1 MPMRRSVLTMSP
13 GTRRP
18 ASISSARAASSGA
31 RLRTA
36 MSSRAASLSAGLRSA
51 AWSTSLRADRT
62 FVVAMN
68 ASKRCAGR
76 HGTALAG
83 KLVRKPAFPNDGR
96 DARNG
101 YGCNTGDGRP
111 IKLSCGKLNARWRRI
126 TAGSSFGG
134 AEESGLLFRRQV
146 NDLAPVVHRLEGVDV
161 LLRTLPAER
170 NFQSHE
176 ICDVTDKGRAIEC
189 FGVPDR
195 CTRLQFLDVGEYPL
209 CVRLIQVD
217 TVIGSQV
224 LRIKIAVACAGLGR
238 HQRQMTDHISQRVS
252 RGGKTCDFDF
262 PFACLSIPDESV
274 SPARRRSGSEIDVVR
289 SLC

>member
-1 MPMRRSVLTMSP
+1 MPPKDECLQK
-13 GTRRP
+13 TRR
-18 ASISSARAASSGA
+18 
-31 RLRTA
+31 
-36 MSSRAASLSAGLRSA
+36 
-51 AWSTSLRADRT
+51 
-62 FVVAMN
+62 
-68 ASKRCAGR
+68 CR

-126 TAGSSFGG
+126 AAASSLGGSSLGG
-134 AEESGLLFRRQV
+134 SSLEAAEESGLLFRRQV
-146 NDLAPVVHRLEGVDV
+146 NDLAPVIHCLEGVDV

-176 ICDVTDKGRAIEC
+176 ICDVADKGRAIEC

-238 HQRQMTDHISQRVS
+238 HQRQMTEDIRQRVS

-262 PFACLSIPDESV
+262 PLACLSIPDESV
-274 SPARRRSGSEIDVVR
+274 SPARCRPRSEIDVVR